1 MKFIWIIL
9 AFLFLVTS
17 TDAFPFFDRFSLT
30 KDDTETTTP
39 TVIHHRHRK
48 HHYRHKH
55 RRRSLASKEEAKAR
69 RNKHLLLTK
78 PYWPWP

>member
-1 MKFIWIIL
+1 MNLIRIAVTLAIL
-9 AFLFLVTS
+9 ALS
-17 TDAFPFFDRFSLT
+17 SAFPLFENFSLT
-30 KDDTETTTP
+30 DDVAETTTP
-39 TVIHHRHRK
+39 VVIHHRHRK

-55 RRRSLASKEEAKAR
+55 RRRSLASKEEAKLR

>member
-1 MKFIWIIL
+1 MFVIVLVL
-9 AFLFLVTS
+9 AYLVTS
-17 TDAFPFFDRFSLT
+17 SGGFPLFGNFLLS
-30 KDDTETTTP
+30 KDDVETTTP
-39 TVIHHRHRK
+39 VVIHHRHK

-55 RRRSLASKEEAKAR
+55 RRSLASKEEAKLR